1 MRIPLI
7 ALCALGGAVSDA
19 SSVATRDVPTLKA
32 KHNDAQKIIKI
43 ARTVTTDALRGSRG
57 AAAFA
62 LGGGRILKEDNK
74 QARNGGD
81 DDDAQ
86 VEECDKDCKKAMKE
100 AEKNE
105 KKKAEKEAAKDGAK
119 AVEKVPTDINEGVAN
134 NDKQGTTDKDT
145 PAEAENEEPEVAGT
159 EEPFVVVVPPTSV
172 KEDPEDD
179 NKAVLP
185 SPAQDGTIFVTNEE
199 EDTSITDTYIILENA
214 GSGISSQN
222 NNPTATGLTSSNTR
236 SKSAKDDSIQPV
248 GKALLFV
255 ALAGVLAAF
264 IAVFLLRS
272 QRRQS
277 SDPTNALAITPYAPS
292 KDGSYFADWNESYDV
307 TCDVDLEKQIVWV
320 DTAASSPIQTPEKA
334 SSTSPHRE
342 DAHND
347 PDVADDSFQSSPLTC
362 IFPANFCSTLPYQL
376 DISPC
381 TKPTM
386 LEASVDDSAVQ
397 VPPDVHVVAAP
408 SVEMEGEENEENL
421 TRNNTAGALMR
432 KYQMDDVSVNIV
444 SCHLL
449 DSFLAY
455 IYFAHLLIISFAI
468 GRILNT

>member
-7 ALCALGGAVSDA
+7 ALCALGGAVSGV

-32 KHNDAQKIIKI
+32 KHNDGQKFIKI

-100 AEKNE
+100 AEKKE
-105 KKKAEKEAAKDGAK
+105 KKKAEKEAGKDG
-119 AVEKVPTDINEGVAN
+119 
-134 NDKQGTTDKDT
+134 
-145 PAEAENEEPEVAGT
+145 EEL
-159 EEPFVVVVPPTSV
+159 FVVVVPPTLV
-172 KEDPEDD
+172 KEDLEDD

-222 NNPTATGLTSSNTR
+222 NNPTATGLTSSSTR
-236 SKSAKDDSIQPV
+236 SKSAKDNSIQPV
-248 GKALLFV
+248 GKALLSV

-277 SDPTNALAITPYAPS
+277 SDPTNALAINPYAPS
-292 KDGSYFADWNESYDV
+292 KDGSYFADWNESHDV

-376 DISPC
+376 DISSC
-381 TKPTM
+381 AKPTM
-386 LEASVDDSAVQ
+386 LEASIDDSTVQ
-397 VPPDVHVVAAP
+397 VPPDAHVVAAP
-408 SVEMEGEENEENL
+408 SVEMEGEENEENH
-421 TRNNTAGALMR
+421 TRNNTARALMR

>member
-1 MRIPLI
+1 MRIHVPLI

-19 SSVATRDVPTLKA
+19 PSVATRDVSTLKA
-32 KHNDAQKIIKI
+32 KHNDGQKFIKM

-86 VEECDKDCKKAMKE
+86 VEECDKDCKKTMKE

-134 NDKQGTTDKDT
+134 NDKQGT
-145 PAEAENEEPEVAGT
+145 
-159 EEPFVVVVPPTSV
+159 PTSV

-222 NNPTATGLTSSNTR
+222 NNPTATGLTSSSTR

-386 LEASVDDSAVQ
+386 LEASIDDSAVQ
-397 VPPDVHVVAAP
+397 VPPDVHVVAAQ

-421 TRNNTAGALMR
+421 TRNNTARALMR

-455 IYFAHLLIISFAI
+455 V
-468 GRILNT
+468 